1 MTWFDFFK
9 IYFHKWKNKEL
20 CVWHKTSCCLCFML
34 FNNENKNICLILF
47 YICTFFSKIHIN
59 NTVQSQIWGS
69 QTAYRTVS
77 IKRPGLEFLQK
88 SLLNVPYNQKNVGL
102 DILSFSTYNRVMRV
116 VTLEPQDGR
125 DQEVRITFIINFLM
139 DKSLRLISTL
149 IFFYKNKSILKVGT
163 LKIRIQNL
171 HIGHR
176 QLVLG
181 FTIVNIAFLCRFKF
195 IDF

>member
-1 MTWFDFFK
+1 MF
-9 IYFHKWKNKEL
+9 L
-20 CVWHKTSCCLCFML
+20 AQ
-34 FNNENKNICLILF
+34 
-47 YICTFFSKIHIN
+47 N
-59 NTVQSQIWGS
+59 NTVQSQIWGP
-69 QTAYRTVS
+69 QTAYCTVS
-77 IKRPGLEFLQK
+77 IKQPGLEFLQK
-88 SLLNVPYNQKNVGL
+88 SLLNVPFNQKNVGL
-102 DILSFSTYNRVMRV
+102 DILSYSTYNRVMRV

>member
-1 MTWFDFFK
+1 
-9 IYFHKWKNKEL
+9 
-20 CVWHKTSCCLCFML
+20 
-34 FNNENKNICLILF
+34 
-47 YICTFFSKIHIN
+47 
-59 NTVQSQIWGS
+59 
-69 QTAYRTVS
+69 
-77 IKRPGLEFLQK
+77 
-88 SLLNVPYNQKNVGL
+88 
-102 DILSFSTYNRVMRV
+102 MRV